1 MWHPGGQVLD
11 ERVKPWTAS
20 IPRESMRVGRE
31 SMLPSVACNWVRHA
45 PKVVIDLPYRGRLVL
60 GDKGNTCPTSAG
72 SIRHTYAL
80 GALQQRYEVVH
91 LQPYIIQ

>member
-11 ERVKPWTAS
+11 ERVTPWTAS

-45 PKVVIDLPYRGRLVL
+45 PKVAIDLPYRGRLVL
-60 GDKGNTCPTSAG
+60 RDKGDTCPTSAG
-72 SIRHTYAL
+72 STKYLYATPML
-80 GALQQRYEVVH
+80 WE
-91 LQPYIIQ
+91 PYNKGTK